1 MKRNLLLLIIFN
13 VFFFMGLYY
22 NRKKQTPT
30 DQMISYYNWISRY
43 DLYDY
48 EESILKD
55 GDVQKLHAIMGES
68 GVEKMPY
75 VIIMYDVYH
84 KDVCE
89 QLSNIYYMNRWQ
101 DYIKHNELGFIP
113 FRNFVD
119 DVVSEY
125 EEKGYDYHSYH
136 TAEIEKNIQRHEN

>member
-55 GDVQKLHAIMGES
+55 GDVQKLHAIMGER
-68 GVEKMPY
+68 GVEKM
-75 VIIMYDVYH
+75 
-84 KDVCE
+84 
-89 QLSNIYYMNRWQ
+89 
-101 DYIKHNELGFIP
+101 HN
-113 FRNFVD
+113 V
-119 DVVSEY
+119 
-125 EEKGYDYHSYH
+125 
-136 TAEIEKNIQRHEN
+136 

>member
-55 GDVQKLHAIMGES
+55 GDVQKLHAIMGER

-89 QLSNIYYMNRWQ
+89 QLSNISFPWQ
-101 DYIKHNELGFIP
+101 TKSTLSILTHIESMVMLPDG
-113 FRNFVD
+113 
-119 DVVSEY
+119 
-125 EEKGYDYHSYH
+125 
-136 TAEIEKNIQRHEN
+136 EILSNITK